1 MTRTLAILALVV
13 AAITGA
19 QAHHSSA
26 MYDQEKT
33 LTLRGVVTQLRW
45 TSPHVNVSVLAD
57 PGRGQAGVAWVLE
70 AEPGQRCAGWTRP
83 SIKVGDRVSVLVAPL
98 LTNARRVVPRCHPR
112 RVWQEARVLTA
123 PD

>member
-1 MTRTLAILALVV
+1 MTRVLVTFALAVCAATV
-13 AAITGA
+13 AH
-19 QAHHSSA
+19 AHHSSA

-70 AEPGQRCAGWTRP
+70 ATSPGNLMRAGWTRT

-98 LTNARRVVPRCHPR
+98 RDGTHGGWCRGVTLVDSGKKLEC
-112 RVWQEARVLTA
+112 
-123 PD
+123 

>member
-1 MTRTLAILALVV
+1 MTRTLAVLVFTV
-13 AAITGA
+13 ATATGA

-26 MYDQEKT
+26 MYDREKT

-70 AEPGQRCAGWTRP
+70 ATSPGNLMRAGWTRT
-83 SIKVGDRVSVLVAPL
+83 SIKVGDRVSVVVAPL
-98 LTNARRVVPRCHPR
+98 RDGTHGGWCRGVTLVDSGKKLEC
-112 RVWQEARVLTA
+112 
-123 PD
+123 

>member
-1 MTRTLAILALVV
+1 MTRTLAVFAVMLVAV
-13 AAITGA
+13 AGA

-70 AEPGQRCAGWTRP
+70 ATSPGNLMRAGWTRT
-83 SIKVGDRVSVLVAPL
+83 SIKVGDRVSVVVAPL
-98 LTNARRVVPRCHPR
+98 RDGTHGGWCRGVTLVDSGKKLEC
-112 RVWQEARVLTA
+112 
-123 PD
+123 

>member
-70 AEPGQRCAGWTRP
+70 ATSPGNLMRAGWTRT
-83 SIKVGDRVSVLVAPL
+83 SIKVGDRVSVIVAPL
-98 LTNARRVVPRCHPR
+98 RDGSRGGWCRGVTLLDSGKKLEC
-112 RVWQEARVLTA
+112 
-123 PD
+123 

>member
-1 MTRTLAILALVV
+1 MTRTLAVLVFTV
-13 AAITGA
+13 ATATGA

-57 PGRGQAGVAWVLE
+57 LGRGQAGVAWVLE
-70 AEPGQRCAGWTRP
+70 ATSPGNLMRAGWTRT
-83 SIKVGDRVSVLVAPL
+83 SIKVGDRVSVVVAPL
-98 LTNARRVVPRCHPR
+98 RDGTHGGWCRGVTLVDSGKKLEC
-112 RVWQEARVLTA
+112 
-123 PD
+123 